1 MFHIRTLCDSHLTH
15 LWRCT
20 VGGIDGAQ
28 RRHQKLRLRRIEAL
42 VHFSRWL
49 KEPDGFLF
57 DHHNGAGARVAA
69 GMGSPPTRR
78 KYPEAAE
85 FNPVSSALRRVDRAQ
100 DRADETLN
108 ITLVETR
115 ILRGDA
121 VDKLGF
127 DHRVVPP
134 RGYRPRGMAVP
145 DSGRVV
151 RFVASICSRR
161 QPQQFASIG
170 VELPGLTARS
180 QSLI

>member
-1 MFHIRTLCDSHLTH
+1 MMPQLAHAGRMQWPDLNCAANLQQRKRTARRASPRSLRDRSGSVHIYVVVEK
-15 LWRCT
+15 LW
-20 VGGIDGAQ
+20 
-28 RRHQKLRLRRIEAL
+28 LRRIEAL

-49 KEPDGFLF
+49 KERDGFLF

-85 FNPVSSALRRVDRAQ
+85 FNAVSSAQRRVDRAQ

-121 VDKLGF
+121 VDKFGS

-134 RGYRPRGMAVP
+134 TR
-145 DSGRVV
+145 
-151 RFVASICSRR
+151 
-161 QPQQFASIG
+161 
-170 VELPGLTARS
+170 L
-180 QSLI
+180 